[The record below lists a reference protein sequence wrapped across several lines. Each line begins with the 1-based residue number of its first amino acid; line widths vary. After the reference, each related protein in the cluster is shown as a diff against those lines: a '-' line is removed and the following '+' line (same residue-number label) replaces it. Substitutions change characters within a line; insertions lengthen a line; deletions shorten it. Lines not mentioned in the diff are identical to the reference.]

1 MIEKKVTA
9 NILSKRSFVKQ
20 LFSELRYRLSY
31 YPEIV
36 AIISFVLIFIFF
48 ANRAE
53 NFLSLLS
60 LTNIV
65 SLASIKG
72 VMVVGVAILMISGEF
87 DLSVGSILGVASYV
101 FALTILE
108 GVPAILA
115 MVIALAVSALLGLI
129 NGLIVVKTRIPSF
142 IATLGTMLAYR
153 GVARALGRGDYARYV
168 AEGRLFLFDLLNGDM
183 SAINNLAE
191 QTGNLRSGVFWFI
204 GFVII
209 ASIIMNRTRYG
220 NWVYATGGN
229 SAAALAQ
236 GVKTNSVIIS
246 NFILTGVLSGF
257 AGVMGFAWRM
267 VVDPRRG
274 QGFELITVA
283 ACVIGGIW
291 LKGGYGKI
299 LGAAMG
305 ILLLQ
310 MVEQGL
316 VLMGVSVELFQATV
330 GLILIVAVV
339 ISTYL
344 SKG

>member
-1 MIEKKVTA
+1 M
-9 NILSKRSFVKQ
+9 KQ
-20 LFSELRYRLSY
+20 RFAELRYRLSN
-31 YPEIV
+31 YPEIIS
-36 AIISFVLIFIFF
+36 IISFALVFIFF
-48 ANRAE
+48 ATRAD

-101 FALTILE
+101 FAITILE
-108 GVPAILA
+108 GVPAIPAMLLA
-115 MVIALAVSALLGLI
+115 LVVSAFLGLI
-129 NGLIVVKTRIPSF
+129 NGLIVVKTGIPSF
-142 IATLGTMLAYR
+142 ISTLGTMLAYR
-153 GVARALGRGDYARYV
+153 GVARALGRGEYSRYA
-168 AEGRLFLFDLLNGDM
+168 ADERLFLFDLFNGDV
-183 SAINNLAE
+183 SVINNLAE

-209 ASIIMNRTRYG
+209 GSIIMNRTRYG

-229 SAAALAQ
+229 PGAALAQ
-236 GVKTNSVIIS
+236 GVKTKSIIIWNFVI
-246 NFILTGVLSGF
+246 TGVLSGF

-274 QGFELITVA
+274 QGYELITVA

-305 ILLLQ
+305 MLLLQ

-316 VLMGVSVELFQATV
+316 VLMGVSIELFQATL
-330 GLILIVAVV
+330 GLILIVSVV
-339 ISTYL
+339 INTYL
-344 SKG
+344 SKS

>member
-1 MIEKKVTA
+1 MIEEKGNA
-9 NILSKRSFVKQ
+9 NILRKRSFVKQ
-20 LFSELRYRLSY
+20 LFSELKYRLSY

-36 AIISFVLIFIFF
+36 AIISFILIFIFF

-101 FALTILE
+101 FALTLLQ

-115 MVIALAVSALLGLI
+115 MVIALVVSALLGLI

-168 AEGRLFLFDLLNGDM
+168 AEGRIFLFDLLNGDI
-183 SAINNLAE
+183 SAINNLSE

-229 SAAALAQ
+229 AAAALAQ

-246 NFILTGVLSGF
+246 NFILTGVLAGF

-330 GLILIVAVV
+330 GLILIVAVI

>member
-9 NILSKRSFVKQ
+9 NILRKRSFVKQ
-20 LFSELRYRLSY
+20 LFSELKYRLSY

-60 LTNIV
+60 LTNIA

-72 VMVVGVAILMISGEF
+72 VMVIGVAILMISGEF

-101 FALTILE
+101 FALTLLQ

-115 MVIALAVSALLGLI
+115 MLLALAVSALLGLI
-129 NGLIVVKTRIPSF
+129 NGLIVVRTRIPSF

-168 AEGRLFLFDLLNGDM
+168 AEDRLFLFDLLNGDI
-183 SAINNLAE
+183 SVINNLAE

-229 SAAALAQ
+229 TAAALAQ
-236 GVKTNSVIIS
+236 GVKTNSVIIW
-246 NFILTGVLSGF
+246 NFVLTGILSGF
-257 AGVMGFAWRM
+257 AGVMGFSWRM

-291 LKGGYGKI
+291 LRGGYGKI

>member
-1 MIEKKVTA
+1 MIEKKETAKKIQVGVTTT
-9 NILSKRSFVKQ
+9 KF
-20 LFSELRYRLSY
+20 FSALRYRLSY

-36 AIISFVLIFIFF
+36 AIISFLLFFIFF

-60 LTNIV
+60 QTNII

-115 MVIALAVSALLGLI
+115 MILALAVSALLGLI
-129 NGLIVVKTRIPSF
+129 NGLIVVKTKIPSF

-168 AEGRLFLFDLLNGDM
+168 AEGRIFLFDIINGDIVV
-183 SAINNLAE
+183 INKLSE
-191 QTGNLRSGVFWFI
+191 EYGNLRSGVFWFI

-209 ASIIMNRTRYG
+209 ASLIMNRTRFG

-229 SAAALAQ
+229 RAAALAQ
-236 GVKTNSVIIS
+236 GVKTNSIVVW
-246 NFILTGVLSGF
+246 NFVLTGLLSGF

-291 LKGGYGKI
+291 MKGGYGKI

-305 ILLLQ
+305 ILLLS

-316 VLMGVSVELFQATV
+316 VLMGVSVELFQAAV
-330 GLILIVAVV
+330 GLILIIAVV
-339 ISTYL
+339 VSTYI
-344 SKG
+344 SKS

>member
-1 MIEKKVTA
+1 M
-9 NILSKRSFVKQ
+9 KQ
-20 LFSELRYRLSY
+20 LFSELKYQLSY

-48 ANRAE
+48 TNSAE

-72 VMVVGVAILMISGEF
+72 VMVIGVAILMISGEF

-101 FALTILE
+101 FALTLLQ

-168 AEGRLFLFDLLNGDM
+168 AEGRVFLFDLLNGDI
-183 SAINNLAE
+183 SVINNLAE

-229 SAAALAQ
+229 TAAALAQ

>member
-1 MIEKKVTA
+1 MLEKKENV
-9 NILSKRSFVKQ
+9 NRWQRIFGKQ
-20 LFSELRYRLSY
+20 LFSELKYRLSY

-60 LTNIV
+60 LTNIA

-101 FALTILE
+101 FALTILQ

-115 MVIALAVSALLGLI
+115 MLIALAVSALLGLI

-168 AEGRLFLFDLLNGDM
+168 AEGRIFLFDLLNGDIT
-183 SAINNLAE
+183 AINNLSE

-229 SAAALAQ
+229 AAAALAQ

-330 GLILIVAVV
+330 GLILIVAVI

>member
-1 MIEKKVTA
+1 MSDKVTV
-9 NILSKRSFVKQ
+9 NFWQKGSGMNK
-20 LFSELRYRLSY
+20 LFSKIRYRLSY

-36 AIISFVLIFIFF
+36 AIISFVLFFIFF
-48 ANRAE
+48 AYRAD

-60 LTNIV
+60 LTNII

-72 VMVVGVAILMISGEF
+72 VMVIGVAILMISGEF

-101 FALTILE
+101 FALTLLA
-108 GVPAILA
+108 GVPAFLSFL
-115 MVIALAVSALLGLI
+115 IALAVSALLGVI

-168 AEGRLFLFDLLNGDM
+168 AEGRLFLFDLFNGDM
-183 SAINNLAE
+183 SVINNLSE
-191 QTGNLRSGVFWFI
+191 ETGNLRSGVFWFI

-209 ASIIMNRTRYG
+209 ASIIMNRTRFG

-229 SAAALAQ
+229 RAAALAQ
-236 GVKTNSVIIS
+236 GVKTNAIIIW
-246 NFILTGVLSGF
+246 NFVLTGLLAGF

-291 LKGGYGKI
+291 MKGGYGKI

-305 ILLLQ
+305 ILLLS

-316 VLMGVSVELFQATV
+316 VLMGVSVELFQAAV

-339 ISTYL
+339 VSTYI
-344 SKG
+344 SKN

>member
-1 MIEKKVTA
+1 
-9 NILSKRSFVKQ
+9 
-20 LFSELRYRLSY
+20 
-31 YPEIV
+31 
-36 AIISFVLIFIFF
+36 
-48 ANRAE
+48 
-53 NFLSLLS
+53 
-60 LTNIV
+60 
-65 SLASIKG
+65 
-72 VMVVGVAILMISGEF
+72 
-87 DLSVGSILGVASYV
+87 
-101 FALTILE
+101 
-108 GVPAILA
+108 

-129 NGLIVVKTRIPSF
+129 NGVIVVKTRIPSF

-168 AEGRLFLFDLLNGDM
+168 AEGRLFLFDLLNGDI
-183 SAINNLAE
+183 SVINNLKE

-209 ASIIMNRTRYG
+209 ASIMMNKTRYG

-229 SAAALAQ
+229 AAAALAQ
-236 GVKTNSVIIS
+236 GVKTNSVIIT
-246 NFILTGVLSGF
+246 NFIMTGVLAGF
-257 AGVMGFAWRM
+257 AGVMGFSWRM

-330 GLILIVAVV
+330 GFILIVAVV

-344 SKG
+344 SKS

>member
-1 MIEKKVTA
+1 
-9 NILSKRSFVKQ
+9 
-20 LFSELRYRLSY
+20 
-31 YPEIV
+31 
-36 AIISFVLIFIFF
+36 
-48 ANRAE
+48 
-53 NFLSLLS
+53 
-60 LTNIV
+60 
-65 SLASIKG
+65 
-72 VMVVGVAILMISGEF
+72 MVIGVAMLMISGEF

-101 FALTILE
+101 FALTLLQ
-108 GVPAILA
+108 GVPAVLA
-115 MVIALAVSALLGLI
+115 MVIALVVSALLGLI

-168 AEGRLFLFDLLNGDM
+168 AEGRVFLFDLLNGDM
-183 SAINNLAE
+183 SGINNLAE

-229 SAAALAQ
+229 TAAALAQ

>member
-1 MIEKKVTA
+1 MRQL
-9 NILSKRSFVKQ
+9 LSK
-20 LFSELRYRLSY
+20 LRYRLSY

-48 ANRAE
+48 AYRAE

-101 FALTILE
+101 FAL
-108 GVPAILA
+108 AILA
-115 MVIALAVSALLGLI
+115 GAPPILALLLVLVVSALLGLI
-129 NGLIVVKTRIPSF
+129 NGLIVVKTGIPSF

-153 GVARALGRGDYARYV
+153 GVARALGRGEYSRYV
-168 AEGRLFLFDLLNGDM
+168 AEGRPFLFDLFNGDLPL
-183 SAINNLAE
+183 INNLSA
-191 QTGNLRSGVFWFI
+191 QPGNLRTGVFWFI

-209 ASIIMNRTRYG
+209 AAIIMNKTRYG

-229 SAAALAQ
+229 RAAALAQ
-236 GVKTNSVIIS
+236 GVKTNSVIIF
-246 NFILTGVLSGF
+246 NFILTAVMAGF

-291 LKGGYGKI
+291 MKGGYGKI

-316 VLMGVSVELFQATV
+316 VLMGVSIELFQATV

-344 SKG
+344 SKS

>member
-1 MIEKKVTA
+1 MIEKKETE
-9 NILSKRSFVKQ
+9 NILRHGTFVQ
-20 LFSELRYRLSY
+20 HFSNLRYRLSY

-48 ANRAE
+48 ATRAE

-60 LTNIV
+60 LTNII

-72 VMVVGVAILMISGEF
+72 IMVIGVAILMISGEF

-101 FALTILE
+101 FAITILE
-108 GVPAILA
+108 GVPAFLA
-115 MVIALAVSALLGLI
+115 MLIALAVSALLGLI
-129 NGLIVVKTRIPSF
+129 NGVIVVKTRIPSF

-168 AEGRLFLFDLLNGDM
+168 AEGRVFLFDLLNGDI
-183 SAINNLAE
+183 SAVNNLAE
-191 QTGNLRSGVFWFI
+191 QTGNLRSGVFWFM

-229 SAAALAQ
+229 AAAALAQ
-236 GVKTNSVIIS
+236 GVKTHSVIIS

-305 ILLLQ
+305 LLLLQ

>member
-1 MIEKKVTA
+1 MIEKKETE
-9 NILSKRSFVKQ
+9 NILRHGTFVQ
-20 LFSELRYRLSY
+20 HFSNLRYRLSY

-48 ANRAE
+48 ATRAE

-60 LTNIV
+60 LTNII

-72 VMVVGVAILMISGEF
+72 IMVIGVAILMISGEF

-101 FALTILE
+101 FAITILE
-108 GVPAILA
+108 GVPAFLA
-115 MVIALAVSALLGLI
+115 MLIALAVSALLGLI
-129 NGLIVVKTRIPSF
+129 NGVIVVKTRIPSF

-168 AEGRLFLFDLLNGDM
+168 AEGRLFLFDLLNGDI
-183 SAINNLAE
+183 SVINNLKE

-209 ASIIMNRTRYG
+209 ASIMMNRTRYG

-229 SAAALAQ
+229 AAAALAQ
-236 GVKTNSVIIS
+236 GVKTNSVIIT
-246 NFILTGVLSGF
+246 NFIMTGVLAGF
-257 AGVMGFAWRM
+257 AGVMGFSWRM

-330 GLILIVAVV
+330 GFILIVAVV

-344 SKG
+344 SKT

>member
-1 MIEKKVTA
+1 MIEKKETG
-9 NILSKRSFVKQ
+9 NILRHGAFVQ
-20 LFSELRYRLSY
+20 YFSNLRYRLSY

-36 AIISFVLIFIFF
+36 AIISFILIFIFF
-48 ANRAE
+48 ATRAE

-60 LTNIV
+60 LTNII

-101 FALTILE
+101 FAITILE
-108 GVPAILA
+108 GVPAFLA

-129 NGLIVVKTRIPSF
+129 NGVIVVKTRIPSF

-168 AEGRLFLFDLLNGDM
+168 AEGRLFLFDLLNGDI
-183 SAINNLAE
+183 SVINNLKE

-209 ASIIMNRTRYG
+209 ASIMMNRTRYG

-229 SAAALAQ
+229 AAAALAQ
-236 GVKTNSVIIS
+236 GVKTNAVIIT
-246 NFILTGVLSGF
+246 NFIMTGVLAGF
-257 AGVMGFAWRM
+257 AGVMGFSWRM

-330 GLILIVAVV
+330 GFILIVAVV

-344 SKG
+344 SKS

>member
-1 MIEKKVTA
+1 MIEKKETE
-9 NILSKRSFVKQ
+9 NILRHGTFVQ
-20 LFSELRYRLSY
+20 HFSNLRYRLSY

-48 ANRAE
+48 ATRAE

-60 LTNIV
+60 LTNII

-72 VMVVGVAILMISGEF
+72 IMVIGVAILMISGEF

-101 FALTILE
+101 FAITILE
-108 GVPAILA
+108 GVPAFLA
-115 MVIALAVSALLGLI
+115 MLIALAVSALLGLI
-129 NGLIVVKTRIPSF
+129 NGVIVVKTRIPSF

-168 AEGRLFLFDLLNGDM
+168 AEGRLFLFDLLNGDI
-183 SAINNLAE
+183 SVINNLKE

-209 ASIIMNRTRYG
+209 ASIMMNRTRYG

-229 SAAALAQ
+229 AAAALAQ
-236 GVKTNSVIIS
+236 GVKTNAVIIT
-246 NFILTGVLSGF
+246 NFIMTGVLAGF
-257 AGVMGFAWRM
+257 AGVMGFSWRM

-330 GLILIVAVV
+330 GFILIVAVV

-344 SKG
+344 SKT